1 MGKDVKTYVMLN
13 SCYASC
19 ILQKQIFIKAILI
32 GILKQVDQMQKNENK
47 ISDAKVQKWQM
58 MMQQPIQ
65 TNL

>member
-47 ISDAKVQKWQM
+47 ISDAKAQK
-58 MMQQPIQ
+58 
-65 TNL
+65 